1 MIEVKNLCKR
11 YGDHVAVDDLSF
23 TIESGH
29 VYGFLGPNGAGK
41 STTMNIIT
49 GCLAATS
56 GSVTIDGYDIYE
68 DAQEAKS
75 RIGYLPEI
83 PPLYQDMTVREYLMF
98 VTKAKG
104 VGHGAEWKESEEP
117 QGTEA
122 AETAATSEMSVE
134 AASMSE
140 VADAAEAPEEA
151 GTHKKAHVK
160 KSSAKKNARWA
171 SRQAIENQ
179 LAAAMAVTQLEDVE
193 NRLIKNLSKGYKQ
206 RVGIA
211 QALLGGPEII
221 ILDEPTVGL
230 DPRQI
235 IEIRDLI
242 RELGR
247 EHTVILSSHILSEVR
262 SICDRLLII
271 AGGKLV
277 ASDTP
282 EHLEEQ
288 YAPMTFEEIFLEL
301 TGEMSVEQVER
312 IALGEA
318 TKNVAEPTEP
328 VKVAE
333 PEQATAEEATEPV
346 QPVVEA
352 AAEPEVE
359 AAEEAITEIAEA
371 AAETVV
377 AEAAQ
382 PEVAVAVETPET
394 AEPAQAA
401 VAEEEK
407 EEVVENESNI

>member
-98 VTKAKG
+98 VAKAKG

-117 QGTEA
+117 QEA
-122 AETAATSEMSVE
+122 
-134 AASMSE
+134 E
-140 VADAAEAPEEA
+140 VH
-151 GTHKKAHVK
+151 TK
-160 KSSAKKNARWA
+160 KSTRWA
-171 SRQAIENQ
+171 VRQAIENQ

-242 RELGR
+242 RELGK

-301 TGEMSVEQVER
+301 TGEMSEEQVER

-318 TKNVAEPTEP
+318 AKIVAEPTEP

-333 PEQATAEEATEPV
+333 PVQAVAEEVNESVQATDEAATET
-346 QPVVEA
+346 VET
-352 AAEPEVE
+352 
-359 AAEEAITEIAEA
+359 AAEEVA
-371 AAETVV
+371 AA
-377 AEAAQ
+377 A
-382 PEVAVAVETPET
+382 
-394 AEPAQAA
+394 
-401 VAEEEK
+401 EEK
-407 EEVVENESNI
+407 EEVEE

>member
-98 VTKAKG
+98 VAKAKG
-104 VGHGAEWKESEEP
+104 VGHGAEWKDSEEP

-122 AETAATSEMSVE
+122 AEAAATSEMSVE
-134 AASMSE
+134 AASIPEE
-140 VADAAEAPEEA
+140 VTTAETTEEA
-151 GTHKKAHVK
+151 GTGKKPRTK

-179 LAAAMAVTQLEDVE
+179 LAAAMAVTQLENVE

-242 RELGR
+242 RELGK

-277 ASDTP
+277 AEDTP
-282 EHLEEQ
+282 ENLEAK

-301 TGEMSVEQVER
+301 TGEMSEEQVER
-312 IALGEA
+312 ITLGEA

-333 PEQATAEEATEPV
+333 PV

-352 AAEPEVE
+352 AAEPEVKVTTEE
-359 AAEEAITEIAEA
+359 AAT
-371 AAETVV
+371 
-377 AEAAQ
+377 EAAQ
-382 PEVAVAVETPET
+382 PEVADAVEAPET

-407 EEVVENESNI
+407 EEVAE

>member
-49 GCLAATS
+49 GCLAASS

-68 DAQEAKS
+68 EAQEAKS

-98 VTKAKG
+98 VAKAKG
-104 VGHGAEWKESEEP
+104 VGHGAEWKDNEEP
-117 QGTEA
+117 QGTEVH
-122 AETAATSEMSVE
+122 T
-134 AASMSE
+134 
-140 VADAAEAPEEA
+140 
-151 GTHKKAHVK
+151 K
-160 KSSAKKNARWA
+160 KSTRWA

-242 RELGR
+242 RELGK

-277 ASDTP
+277 AEDTP
-282 EHLEEQ
+282 ENLEAK

-301 TGEMSVEQVER
+301 TGEMSEEQVER

-318 TKNVAEPTEP
+318 TKIVAGPTEP

-359 AAEEAITEIAEA
+359 ATAEEA
-371 AAETVV
+371 V
-377 AEAAQ
+377 Q
-382 PEVAVAVETPET
+382 PEATASEEVAA
-394 AEPAQAA
+394 
-401 VAEEEK
+401 AEEEK
-407 EEVVENESNI
+407 EEVAE

>member
-98 VTKAKG
+98 VAKAKG
-104 VGHGAEWKESEEP
+104 VGHGAEWK
-117 QGTEA
+117 
-122 AETAATSEMSVE
+122 
-134 AASMSE
+134 
-140 VADAAEAPEEA
+140 D
-151 GTHKKAHVK
+151 KKAV
-160 KSSAKKNARWA
+160 
-171 SRQAIENQ
+171 RQAIENQ

-242 RELGR
+242 RELGK

-277 ASDTP
+277 AEDTP
-282 EHLEEQ
+282 ENLEAK

-301 TGEMSVEQVER
+301 TGEMSEEQVER

-318 TKNVAEPTEP
+318 TKIVAEPTEP

-333 PEQATAEEATEPV
+333 TEQATAEEATEPV

-359 AAEEAITEIAEA
+359 VTAEEA
-371 AAETVV
+371 V
-377 AEAAQ
+377 Q
-382 PEVAVAVETPET
+382 PEATASEEVAA
-394 AEPAQAA
+394 
-401 VAEEEK
+401 AEEEK
-407 EEVVENESNI
+407 EEVAE